1 MMVRVLFIIE
11 LVAACVALFILFG
24 DTLHLL
30 IPDVGTTE
38 WKILCG
44 LILVPLMFAPLRHL
58 SFTSVLGIISCFSS
72 TYFPT
77 HPASQCVSEFGN
89 HQYLPTTTFS
99 SSSPRKLKVND
110 PTSAFYPKSCLGS
123 SDYSYESFPWK
134 LTLIGKDPKFWHSL
148 VISSL

>member
-1 MMVRVLFIIE
+1 MVRALFIVE

-30 IPDVGTTE
+30 IPDIGTNE

-72 TYFPT
+72 TYFP
-77 HPASQCVSEFGN
+77 
-89 HQYLPTTTFS
+89 
-99 SSSPRKLKVND
+99 D
-110 PTSAFYPKSCLGS
+110 
-123 SDYSYESFPWK
+123 FP
-134 LTLIGKDPKFWHSL
+134 IIVCQRP
-148 VISSL
+148 